1 MSRNA
6 NSSKKSWNA
15 FGMLAVGKVLARE
28 QAIVPVL
35 PWKSND
41 FLDPGLPGFFV
52 QGLGSKNW
60 IFFVRNGKSIPIKP
74 KW

>member
-1 MSRNA
+1 
-6 NSSKKSWNA
+6 
-15 FGMLAVGKVLARE
+15 MLAVGKVLVRE

-41 FLDPGLPGFFV
+41 FLESEVNRIFV

-60 IFFVRNGKSIPIKP
+60 IFLFGMVNQSLSNRNGNLR
-74 KW
+74 